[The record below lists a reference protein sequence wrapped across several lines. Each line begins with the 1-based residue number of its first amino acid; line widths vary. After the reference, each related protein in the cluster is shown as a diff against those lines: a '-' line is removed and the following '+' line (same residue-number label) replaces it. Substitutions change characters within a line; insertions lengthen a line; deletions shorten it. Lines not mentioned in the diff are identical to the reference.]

1 LNKTQKDRYKSCGGR
16 GTELCVR
23 NATVCRVNLK
33 RKRYNKNK
41 IKPLCIRTKTL
52 Y

>member
-1 LNKTQKDRYKSCGGR
+1 MIGADVLNKMQKERYKSCGVG

-33 RKRYNKNK
+33 K
-41 IKPLCIRTKTL
+41 
-52 Y
+52 